1 MTVPLLAPWALVA
14 AGLLAIPVVIH
25 LFKPRRVRQTPF
37 SSLRWLHLTPQKL
50 SRRIQWHQVLLF
62 LLRAAF
68 LSLLVLALAKP
79 LLSAGE
85 EGGMRERFI
94 VVDVSHS
101 MNYRA
106 SGQPAPIDRAKEV
119 AAELLRRNH
128 PGERTAILL
137 TG

>member
-1 MTVPLLAPWALVA
+1 MTLTLLAPWALA
-14 AGLLAIPVVIH
+14 AAALLAIPVAIH

-79 LLSAGE
+79 LLNAGE

-94 VVDVSHS
+94 VVDVS
-101 MNYRA
+101 
-106 SGQPAPIDRAKEV
+106 
-119 AAELLRRNH
+119 
-128 PGERTAILL
+128 
-137 TG
+137 